1 MTIDIAYAEQVGTGA
16 AYRSAAVLK
25 TYFGTSTLSIR
36 KKGDKDLVTEADTAS
51 EAAIIDVIRE
61 RFPDHDILAEESGR
75 RQDRSRF
82 CWIIDPLDGT
92 TNFSHGID
100 IFAVSIALAEDDE
113 VIAGIVLNP
122 VTGELFTATK
132 NGGARRNGQSITV
145 SATRRLDEALLVT
158 GFSYNFAEIR
168 QAVEQRF
175 FNCLDAA
182 QGVRR
187 LGSAALDL
195 CYVAAGRLDAFW
207 ETGLKIWD
215 LAAGGL
221 IIREA
226 GGIVSAL
233 DGGENYLQTGHVL
246 TGAPKVYAA
255 LAKLCAAEIREL
267 TA

>member
-51 EAAIIDVIRE
+51 EAAIIDAIQE

-100 IFAVSIALAEDDE
+100 IFAVSIALAEDDR
-113 VIAGIVLNP
+113 VIVGIVLNP
-122 VTGELFTATK
+122 VTGELFTATRG
-132 NGGARRNGQSITV
+132 GGARQNGRPITV

-158 GFSYNFAEIR
+158 GFPYNFAEIR
-168 QAVEQRF
+168 QAVVKRF
-175 FNCLDAA
+175 FNCLEAA

-195 CYVAAGRLDAFW
+195 CYVACGRFEGFW
-207 ETGLKIWD
+207 EQNLQPWD
-215 LAAGGL
+215 TAAGML
-221 IIREA
+221 IATEA
-226 GGIVSAL
+226 GATVTDFAGHAFTPEKKELLATNGILHQEML
-233 DGGENYLQTGHVL
+233 DLLVISE
-246 TGAPKVYAA
+246 
-255 LAKLCAAEIREL
+255 R
-267 TA
+267 

>member
-51 EAAIIDVIRE
+51 EAAIIDAIRE

-100 IFAVSIALAEDDE
+100 IFAVSIALAEDDD

-122 VTGELFTATK
+122 VTGELFTATR
-132 NGGARRNGQSITV
+132 NGGARKNGQSITV

-158 GFSYNFAEIR
+158 GFPYNFPEIR
-168 QAVEQRF
+168 PAVVKRF

-195 CYVAAGRLDAFW
+195 CYVACGRFEGFW
-207 ETGLKIWD
+207 EQNLHPWD
-215 LAAGGL
+215 TAAGML
-221 IIREA
+221 IAREA
-226 GGIVSAL
+226 GATVTDFAGRTFTPEKKELLATNGILHQEVRDLLVIS
-233 DGGENYLQTGHVL
+233 E
-246 TGAPKVYAA
+246 
-255 LAKLCAAEIREL
+255 R
-267 TA
+267 